1 MVAAGKEAAPGDRFL
16 CGSDV
21 RQGSGSVR
29 GAGKL
34 RGAVRVGPSVTGTWV
49 LLATVALSL
58 VAGVA
63 HRRRDGRLR
72 PARAGRRAVVVQAPN
87 RMVTAGTADPA
98 GTAGTAGAADPAS
111 PAEAGAA
118 DPGDLRP
125 LLVGL
130 GHTPGEQATL
140 VQFSSA
146 FCAPCRAT
154 RRILAEVSAL
164 VPGVAHLE
172 IDAESQLALVR
183 QLRILKT
190 PTTLVLDAS
199 GREVK
204 RATGAP
210 RKADV
215 IAAVGSALP

>member
-1 MVAAGKEAAPGDRFL
+1 M
-16 CGSDV
+16 
-21 RQGSGSVR
+21 R
-29 GAGKL
+29 GA
-34 RGAVRVGPSVTGTWV
+34 AEVGLSVTGTWV
-49 LLATVALSL
+49 LLATMALSL

-72 PARAGRRAVVVQAPN
+72 PARVGRRVVPDQAPKHP
-87 RMVTAGTADPA
+87 VTADRAESTDAANEVDPGDPA
-98 GTAGTAGAADPAS
+98 
-111 PAEAGAA
+111 
-118 DPGDLRP
+118 DLRP
-125 LLVGL
+125 LLVRL

-164 VPGVAHLE
+164 VPGVTHLE
-172 IDAESQLALVR
+172 IDAESQLALIR
-183 QLRILKT
+183 QLGIRKT
-190 PTTLVLDAS
+190 PTTLVLDAG